1 MFFDVIDKID
11 DDETQRKYLQNL
23 KKLILTENSNKLK
36 RLNQLNILWMKFLIN
51 SKGFKSLWILKI
63 WKKKYKKWKKQIEQL
78 KQENEQIKQ
87 ENEQIRNILQYIQEN
102 FAETSDN
109 QNLGIIIPNKET
121 LIESFINI
129 ISKIDF

>member
-51 SKGFKSLWILKI
+51 SKGFKGLWILKI
-63 WKKKYKKWKKQIEQL
+63 LKKKYKKWRKQIEQL